1 LFNLFYIC
9 VMAMF
14 KYDLVRDLYLTVWVL
29 KITFMLQGRSGK
41 TIISADTCHVLYD
54 VCHQL
59 P

>member
-1 LFNLFYIC
+1 
-9 VMAMF
+9 MAMF

-29 KITFMLQGRSGK
+29 KITLMLQGRSGK